1 MRDAILNFFFVPLE
15 KIKGIGPKYKEV
27 LKNLLQKKASE
38 VYTKDLFFHLP
49 FRIISRIKNPNL
61 RDDIHNQNVIMKV
74 KVVEAKEV
82 WARNRKIY
90 KIICEYEKRFLDII
104 YFNGS
109 EKYLS
114 NLYKQG
120 RNLAISGL
128 IENYNNKY
136 QITHPKYVF
145 DESEFDKIPLIE
157 PVYMASEGISSKI
170 IGKIINSNFEN
181 FPSLPEWIDENFLKK
196 NNWNSFKNSLYNI
209 HNPKSLG
216 DISID
221 GIYRKRLAYDELL
234 ASQIAIT
241 ITRKKIQKQKGQA
254 IKSENLL
261 VKNFTKSLPFS
272 LTNGQKNIL
281 KEVFSEM
288 ESEFRMFRLVQGDV
302 GSGKTIIA
310 ALAMLQ
316 TIEAGFQ
323 AAFMA
328 PTEILAKQQYDW
340 FIEAIKQSNLE
351 EIIKISYLTGSTKE
365 AERKDILP
373 KIANGEI
380 NIVIGTHA
388 LFQEKI
394 NFKNLAFIVIDE
406 QHRFGVKQR
415 LSLSEKGEKTDILL
429 ISATPIPRTLAM
441 TIYGD
446 MEISTLSEKPAGRQE
461 IDTIIISNE
470 KIDDVIQAIIRAV
483 NNDAQ
488 IYWVCPLVNKSE
500 EELEINSEAEKIIS
514 VEERFEK
521 LQEIFG
527 QKVAYVHGKLK
538 AEEKNKILQEF
549 LKNNIKILVATT
561 VIEVGVNV
569 PNATIMVI
577 ENAEKYGLAQLHQL
591 RGRVG
596 RGEKKSNCILIYGK
610 KTSKIAKERLNILR
624 QTNDGFKI
632 AEEDMALR
640 GTGDILGLKQSGFPE
655 FEFAD
660 LPTQKDLLFSA
671 RDDAKIIIE
680 TDPDLKTNRGK
691 AIRNLLYLFE
701 YDNHIK
707 FLNA

>member
-1 MRDAILNFFFVPLE
+1 MRDSILNFFFIPLE
-15 KIKGIGPKYKEV
+15 KIKGIGPKYRDI
-27 LKNLLQKKASE
+27 LKNLLQKKTTE

-74 KVVEAKEV
+74 KVVEGVEV
-82 WARNRKIY
+82 KARNRRVF
-90 KIICEYEKRFLDII
+90 KIICEYEKRFIDII
-104 YFNGS
+104 YFNGN

-136 QITHPKYVF
+136 QITHPRYVL
-145 DESEFDKIPLIE
+145 DENEIDKIPLLE

-170 IGKIINSNFEN
+170 IGKIINSNFEH
-181 FPSLPEWIDENFLKK
+181 FPELPEWIDANFLKK
-196 NNWNSFKNSLYNI
+196 NNWQSFRKSLFDI
-209 HNPKSLG
+209 HNPKSLS
-216 DISID
+216 DISLD
-221 GIYRKRLAYDELL
+221 GKNRQRLAYDELL
-234 ASQIAIT
+234 ASQLAIS

-254 IKSENLL
+254 LKSENIL
-261 VKNFTKSLPFS
+261 VQNFLQKLPFE
-272 LTNGQKNIL
+272 LTNGQKNIMQ
-281 KEVFSEM
+281 EVFSEM

-302 GSGKTIIA
+302 GSGKTAIA
-310 ALAMLQ
+310 VLAM
-316 TIEAGFQ
+316 IKAVEAGFQ
-323 AAFMA
+323 AGFMA
-328 PTEILAKQQYDW
+328 PTEILAKQQFDW
-340 FIEAIKQSNLE
+340 LE
-351 EIIKISYLTGSTKE
+351 GIIKNSELENFIKITLLTGSTKE
-365 AERKDILP
+365 VERKVTLP
-373 KIANGEI
+373 KIASGEI

-394 NFKNLAFIVIDE
+394 IFHKLGFIVIDE

-429 ISATPIPRTLAM
+429 MSATPIPRTLAM

-446 MEISTLSEKPAGRQE
+446 MEISTLAEKPAGRQE
-461 IDTIIISNE
+461 IDTRIISNE
-470 KIDDVIQAIIRAV
+470 KIDEVTQGIIRAV
-483 NNDAQ
+483 SAGSQ
-488 IYWVCPLVNKSE
+488 VYWVCPLVSKNE
-500 EELEINSEAEKIIS
+500 EELEVVGEDEKVIS
-514 VEERFEK
+514 VEERYEK

-527 QKVAYVHGKLK
+527 QKVGFVHGKLRG
-538 AEEKNKILQEF
+538 EEKNKILQEF
-549 LKNNIKILVATT
+549 LKDNIKILVATT

-596 RGEKKSNCILIYGK
+596 RGEKKSTCILVYGK
-610 KTSKIAKERLNILR
+610 KTSKIAKDRLNILR

-632 AEEDMALR
+632 AEEDMVLR

-660 LPTQKDLLFSA
+660 LPAQKDLLFSA
-671 RDDAKIIIE
+671 RDDAKIILE
-680 TDPDLKTNRGK
+680 MDSSLTSERGK
-691 AIRNLLYLFE
+691 ALRNLLYLFE

-707 FLNA
+707 FLEA